1 MKERIQ
7 TASAAQAEYISA
19 ADTRTVDLSP
29 DGIDCIPVLGE
40 HRYKRA
46 GGSTVPHVHPGIIE
60 IIACRRGA
68 NLSFESGGKL
78 VPFRPG
84 TVFSSQP
91 EVPHFLRLYPKS
103 LSTYWIWFRIPKA
116 GETILGLSSAETKW
130 LVGRLRLLPSIFAFT
145 EPLAQSFRRLWQL
158 YDDAPKNT
166 VRRSLLMRDA
176 ATRCLLDVVEAAE
189 VKVEDQPDDRLGSVI
204 EKIRGNPSLEYPVD
218 ELAVDAA
225 MSVAKL
231 TESFRRETGLP
242 PHAFVV
248 FCRIA
253 KAKEILS
260 STRTSVSAIA
270 NMLGFTSSQHFATQ
284 FRRETGMSPLE
295 WRKEN
300 RQ

>member
-1 MKERIQ
+1 MTPQQRI
-7 TASAAQAEYISA
+7 
-19 ADTRTVDLSP
+19 VDLSP

-46 GGSTVPHVHPGIIE
+46 GGSTKPHVHPGIIE
-60 IIACRRGA
+60 IICCRRGA
-68 NLSFESGGKL
+68 NLSFESNGKI

-91 EVPHFLRLYPKS
+91 NVPHFLRLYPKS
-103 LSTYWIWFRIPKA
+103 LSTFWIWFKIPHA
-116 GETILGLSSAETKW
+116 GETILGLSTAETKW
-130 LVGRLRLLPSIFAFT
+130 LVGKLRSLPSSFAFT

-158 YDDAPKNT
+158 YDDVPKGT
-166 VRRSLLMRDA
+166 VRRKLLMRDA
-176 ATRCLLDVVEAAE
+176 VMRCLLDVVEASE
-189 VKVEDQPDDRLGSVI
+189 VKVEEQSDMRLDSII
-204 EKIRGNPSLEYPVD
+204 EKIRNNPSREYPID
-218 ELAVDAA
+218 ELAEGAA

-260 STRTSVSAIA
+260 STKTSVGAIA
-270 NMLGFTSSQHFATQ
+270 NALGFTSSQHFATQ

-295 WRKEN
+295 WRALGEKTAAFL
-300 RQ
+300 R